1 MPVHSYA
8 RPLAKR
14 FRTCNSARD
23 FTRRNTTFMTWN
35 LMHFARKLKD
45 AGGIPAW
52 GNTVDLWKEGYR
64 FDAPNP
70 EYR

>member
-1 MPVHSYA
+1 MHMA
-8 RPLAKR
+8 R
-14 FRTCNSARD
+14 
-23 FTRRNTTFMTWN
+23 M
-35 LMHFARKLKD
+35 LKD

-52 GNTVDLWKEGYR
+52 GNSKELWNEGYS

>member
-1 MPVHSYA
+1 
-8 RPLAKR
+8 
-14 FRTCNSARD
+14 
-23 FTRRNTTFMTWN
+23 MTWN
-35 LMHFARKLKD
+35 LMHMSRMLKD

-52 GNTVDLWKEGYR
+52 GNSVDLWQEGRR

>member
-1 MPVHSYA
+1 MHMA
-8 RPLAKR
+8 R
-14 FRTCNSARD
+14 
-23 FTRRNTTFMTWN
+23 M
-35 LMHFARKLKD
+35 LKD

-52 GNTVDLWKEGYR
+52 GNSVDQWQEGRR